1 MGWKTWVKRSAFR
14 LAYYSGLEVL
24 IARTLPVNA
33 AAILMYHGVCD
44 NSCLPGEV
52 DFHLKIPAFERHMRM
67 LKRRY
72 PVVPL
77 ETLLDRLERGERLRK
92 EIVLT
97 FDDGYRNNA
106 TLAHPV
112 LARHGLPYTIYLST
126 AYIGGEAWLPLNE
139 LYGLWYFGRIDHRQV
154 KELRQRMRGLPASQ
168 AGEILRPISPPLTPA
183 EREQARDSFQ
193 MLTWDEV
200 RDLCAAGVEF
210 GSHTHTHC
218 NMAAETPLDRES
230 ELRTARQRIA
240 EETGKAPPTFA
251 YPFGR
256 PENWNEQ
263 TRQDVIHA
271 GHRCA
276 ILAKGGLAAPGQDLF
291 SLPRASYFEETWYFA
306 CHLMLLFLKHYFRQ

>member
-1 MGWKTWVKRSAFR
+1 MGWKTWVKRSTFR
-14 LAYYSGLEVL
+14 LAYYSGLEFVV
-24 IARTLPVNA
+24 AKTLPVNA

-52 DFHLKIPAFERHMRM
+52 DFHLKSAAFERHMRM

-77 ETLLDRLERGERLRK
+77 TELLDRLERGERLHK

-106 TLAHPV
+106 TMAHPI

-126 AYIGGEAWLPLNE
+126 AYIGIEPWLPLNE
-139 LYGLWYFGRIDHRQV
+139 LYGLWYFGRIDDQKV
-154 KELRQRMRGLPASQ
+154 KVFRQRIRGLPASQ
-168 AGEILRPISPPLTPA
+168 ARDVLREISPPLTPA
-183 EREQARDSFQ
+183 EREQASDSFQ
-193 MLTWDEV
+193 MLTWDEI
-200 RDLCAAGVEF
+200 RTLSAAGVDF

-218 NMAAETPLDRES
+218 NMAAETTEDQARE
-230 ELRTARQRIA
+230 LKTARERIA
-240 EETGKAPPTFA
+240 AETGTAAATFA

-256 PENWNEQ
+256 PENWNQ
-263 TRQDVIHA
+263 NTRRNVIEA

-276 ILAKGGLAAPGQDLF
+276 ILAKGGLTSPGQDLF

-306 CHLMLLFLKHYFRQ
+306 CHLMVLFLKHYFQL